1 MRRYVPLLVLL
12 ALIWGA
18 SFLFIKEGLRDF
30 SPVVVAWGRLAIAAV
45 LLAVFLV
52 VQTGARAA
60 VAEVRRAGLE
70 VVPLGVVQNA
80 LPFVLISWGETHIDS
95 GVAAIGNASVPI
107 FVALL
112 AFRYARGERSTGARL
127 AGVVLGIVGVAVL
140 AGVNPRG
147 GWLGAVGTLAV
158 IAASFLYG
166 VGGLWIQR
174 LLRRTRPL
182 PLTVASLGSGAL
194 LLMPFALF
202 SLPGHA
208 PGGRALLSVI
218 ALGVFGTAVAMVLYF
233 SIIAMAGSAK
243 AALVT
248 YLQPVFAVIY
258 GVVLLSEP
266 FRWPELVGMVLI
278 LGGVA
283 FGSGTVAVRRRGRE
297 PAGSTMPA

>member
-1 MRRYVPLLVLL
+1 VLL

-18 SFLFIKEGLRDF
+18 SFMFIKVGLRDF
-30 SPVVVAWGRLAIAAV
+30 SPVVVAWLRLVIAAV
-45 LLAVFLV
+45 LLAAFLV
-52 VQTGARAA
+52 LQTGAREA
-60 VAEVRRAGLE
+60 VREVRRAGRE
-70 VVPLGVVQNA
+70 VVALGMVQNA
-80 LPFVLISWGETHIDS
+80 IPFVLISWGETHIDS

-140 AGVNPRG
+140 AGVSPRG
-147 GWLGAVGTLAV
+147 GWMGAAGTLAV
-158 IAASFLYG
+158 IVASFLYG

-174 LLRRTRPL
+174 LLRHTRPL
-182 PLTVASLGSGAL
+182 PLTVASLGCGAL
-194 LLMPFALF
+194 VLTPFALF
-202 SLPGHA
+202 SLPSHA
-208 PGGRALLSVI
+208 PGGKALLSVV
-218 ALGVFGTAVAMVLYF
+218 ALGVLGTAVAMVLYF

-243 AALVT
+243 ASLVT

-258 GVVLLSEP
+258 GVTLLSEP
-266 FRWPELVGMVLI
+266 FRWPELAGMVLI

-283 FGSGTVAVRRRGRE
+283 FGSGTVALRRRSRE